1 MQFDN
6 LMDIFFDNLKKL
18 FYPEEWIGLDLS
30 LSKTEMFTLLL
41 VDRHKEIIMS
51 QIADYIN
58 IPMSTATGIV
68 DRLVKKGY
76 LKRDRSDYDRRIVVL
91 QLTEDGQHLLDNF
104 KVSVNKYIDIINQ
117 GLTEEEREF
126 LFKIM
131 LKAVKLVSQSNAS
144 ELQETEVKKIKKIN
158 IE

>member
-1 MQFDN
+1 MQFDY
-6 LMDIFFDNLKKL
+6 LMDFFLDNLKKL
-18 FYPEEWIGLDLS
+18 FYPFFWIGFDLS

-41 VDRHKEIIMS
+41 LDRHKEIIMS

-58 IPMSTATGIV
+58 VPMSTATGIV

-76 LKRDRSDYDRRIVVL
+76 LKRDRSDNDRRIVVI
-91 QLTEDGQHLLDNF
+91 QLTEDGQHLLDKF

-126 LFKIM
+126 LFRIM
-131 LKAVKLVSQSNAS
+131 LKVVNLVSESNAS
-144 ELQETEVKKIKKIN
+144 EQQETEVKEIKKIN